1 MTFRDHV
8 ILITGVTRGIG
19 RAIALRFL
27 AEGAVVAGIYVR
39 DDEAAEQLLGDAE
52 KAGGRISLYKGSV
65 SDHGFVANVMKQV
78 FETYGRLD
86 VLVNNAGRTNDQ
98 MALFMEEQQW
108 NEVLDTNFIGTCYCS
123 QEAVSYMLRLG
134 KGAIINMVSVSGI
147 HGREA
152 QTNYAASKGAIMG
165 LTKLYA
171 RLYASKNIQVSAI
184 APGMIETEM
193 AQGVPPEKLADFLKH
208 TAAGRLGSAE
218 EVADAVMYLAGPLA
232 SYHAGQTLKIDGG
245 FLR

>member
-1 MTFRDHV
+1 MIFRDHV

-19 RAIALRFL
+19 RSIALRFL

-39 DDEAAEQLLGDAE
+39 DDEAAEQLRGDAE
-52 KAGGRISLYKGSV
+52 EAGGRISLYKGSV
-65 SDHGFVANVMKQV
+65 SDHHFVANVMKDV
-78 FETYGRLD
+78 FDTYGRLD

-108 NEVLDTNFIGTCYCS
+108 NEVLDTNFIGTCCCS

-147 HGREA
+147 YGREA

-171 RLYASKNIQVSAI
+171 RLYASRNIQVSAV

-193 AQGVPPEKLADFLKH
+193 AQGVPAEKMADFLKH

-218 EVADAVMYLAGPLA
+218 EVAEAVMYLAGPLA

>member
-39 DDEAAEQLLGDAE
+39 DDEAAEQLQGDAE

-65 SDHGFVANVMKQV
+65 SDQAFVANVMKQV

-108 NEVLDTNFIGTCYCS
+108 NEVLATNFIGTCYCS

-147 HGREA
+147 YGREA

-171 RLYASKNIQVSAI
+171 RLYASKIF
-184 APGMIETEM
+184 
-193 AQGVPPEKLADFLKH
+193 K
-208 TAAGRLGSAE
+208 
-218 EVADAVMYLAGPLA
+218 
-232 SYHAGQTLKIDGG
+232 
-245 FLR
+245 

>member
-1 MTFRDHV
+1 MIFRDHV

-19 RAIALRFL
+19 RSIALRFL

-39 DDEAAEQLLGDAE
+39 DDEAAEQLRGDAE
-52 KAGGRISLYKGSV
+52 EAGGRISLYKGSV
-65 SDHGFVANVMKQV
+65 SDHRFVANVMKDV
-78 FETYGRLD
+78 FDTYGRLD

-108 NEVLDTNFIGTCYCS
+108 NEVLDTNFIGTCCCS

-147 HGREA
+147 YGREA
-152 QTNYAASKGAIMG
+152 QTNYAASKGAVMG

-171 RLYASKNIQVSAI
+171 RLYASRNIQVSAI

-193 AQGVPPEKLADFLKH
+193 AQGVPAEKMADFLKH

-218 EVADAVMYLAGPLA
+218 EVAEAVMYLAGPLA

>member
-19 RAIALRFL
+19 RAIALRFI

-39 DDEAAEQLLGDAE
+39 DDEAAEQLRGTAE
-52 KAGGRISLYKGSV
+52 EAGGRIILYKGSV
-65 SDHGFVANVMKQV
+65 SDHGFVANVMKDL

-108 NEVLDTNFIGTCYCS
+108 NEVLDTNFIGTCCCS
-123 QEAVSYMLRLG
+123 QEAVSYMLRQG
-134 KGAIINMVSVSGI
+134 RGAIINMVSVSGI
-147 HGREA
+147 YGREA

-171 RLYASKNIQVSAI
+171 RLYASQSIQVSAI

-193 AQGVPPEKLADFLKH
+193 AQSVPAEKMADFLKH

>member
-39 DDEAAEQLLGDAE
+39 DDEAAEKLRGEADS
-52 KAGGRISLYKGSV
+52 AGGRISLYKGSV
-65 SDHGFVANVMKQV
+65 SDQGFVADVMKQV
-78 FETYGRLD
+78 FDTYGRLD
-86 VLVNNAGRTNDQ
+86 VLINNAGRTNDK

-108 NEVLDTNFIGTCYCS
+108 NEVLDTNFIGTCCCS

-147 HGREA
+147 YGREA

-171 RLYASKNIQVSAI
+171 RLYASQNIQVSAI

-232 SYHAGQTLKIDGG
+232 SYHAGQTLKLDGG

>member
-39 DDEAAEQLLGDAE
+39 DDEAAEQLQGDAE

-65 SDHGFVANVMKQV
+65 SDQAFVANVMKQV

-108 NEVLDTNFIGTCYCS
+108 NEVLATNFIGTCYCS

-147 HGREA
+147 YGREA

-218 EVADAVMYLAGPLA
+218 EVADAVMYLARPLA

>member
-19 RAIALRFL
+19 RAIALRL
-27 AEGAVVAGIYVR
+27 LTEGAVVAGIYVR

-65 SDHGFVANVMKQV
+65 SDQDFVANVMKQV

-98 MALFMEEQQW
+98 MALFMEEKQW

-147 HGREA
+147 YGREA

-232 SYHAGQTLKIDGG
+232 SYHTGQTLKIDGG